1 MARLA
6 SELQSKILT
15 EDQLP
20 QVFPLVERHHKFLS
34 LTEWLHFAECY
45 RGGPEN
51 GGRGFLALEDHS
63 AVIKALAQFA
73 IDYELMEG
81 QVLRAGNL
89 LALSVLPRDGRLIAE
104 RMVTALE
111 ELAKQHDCKALYLS
125 QPFGAGVRWRPLED
139 LDPSAFGLHL
149 SHCTTRK
156 AL

>member
-6 SELQSKILT
+6 SDLCSKILT

-34 LTEWLHFAECY
+34 LTEWLHYAECH
-45 RGGPEN
+45 RRGPESN
-51 GGRGFLALEDHS
+51 SRGFLALVDGSE
-63 AVIKALAQFA
+63 VIKALAQFA
-73 IDYELMEG
+73 VDYELMEG

-89 LALSVLPRDGRLIAE
+89 LTLSVMPRDGRLIAE
-104 RMVTALE
+104 RMVQALE
-111 ELAKQHDCKALYLS
+111 DLAKQNDCKALYLS

-149 SHCTTRK
+149 SHCTARK

>member
-34 LTEWLHFAECY
+34 LKEWLQFAESY
-45 RGGPEN
+45 REGPEN
-51 GGRGFLALEDHS
+51 GGRGFLALEDRS

-89 LALSVLPRDGRLIAE
+89 LTLSVLPRDGRLIAE
-104 RMVTALE
+104 QMVRALE
-111 ELAKQHDCKALYLS
+111 ELAKRHDCKALYLS

-139 LDPSAFGLHL
+139 LNPSAFGLHL

-156 AL
+156 VL

>member
-1 MARLA
+1 MSRLA

-15 EDQLP
+15 KDQLT

-34 LTEWLHFAECY
+34 LGEWLHFAESY

-51 GGRGFLALEDHS
+51 GGRGFLALEDHT

-81 QVLRAGNL
+81 QVLRAGHL

-104 RMVTALE
+104 RMVLALE